1 MGKGVDVLL
10 ALATEY
16 AFDREAFTGA
26 AKCAHEYGDVF
37 ISPKYGGRTFAE
49 EVVNLRPA
57 GLIVSTSDPKVVD
70 EVASLGV
77 ACVNV
82 ANYVEGH
89 AKVPVVGTDDAAIGK
104 LVADHYVDR
113 GFKSFAYFAD
123 PKERYFYSRRDAF
136 VAAVR
141 AEGFECHVGPPLPLP
156 LPAPRRRRKAAPPP
170 ARPTYDWP
178 EAWKHAGEWLATLP
192 FPLAV
197 MSPFDRYAREA
208 VQACKTVALS
218 VPEQVSVI
226 GVDNDP
232 LLCLSVWPPISSVV
246 TPASRIGYRAMEL
259 LRGMIDGK
267 PPPAQ
272 PVLLP
277 PVEIVVRA
285 SSSEMAIGDPD
296 VAAAVQFIRA
306 HVRDHLTVGRVAD
319 HVAVSRRTLER
330 KFVEILSRSP
340 QEEIRRARVVHAK
353 RLLAETDLTL
363 PEVAR
368 RSGLL
373 RHQRLANVIKAEC
386 GMTPS
391 EYRFHFA
398 RNGGEGP
405 LRRPNA
411 AAAAQPD

>member
-49 EVVNLRPA
+49 EVANLRPA

-82 ANYVEGH
+82 ANHVQGH

-104 LVADHYVDR
+104 LVAEHYVER

-123 PKERYFYSRRDAF
+123 AKERYFYPRRDGF
-136 VAAVR
+136 VAALE

-156 LPAPRRRRKAAPPP
+156 APRRRRKLSP
-170 ARPTYDWP
+170 ARSEYDWP
-178 EAWKHAGEWLATLP
+178 EVWKHAGEWLATLP
-192 FPLAV
+192 LPLAV

-208 VQACKTVALS
+208 VQACKSVGLG

-259 LRGMIDGK
+259 LRGMIDGN
-267 PPPAQ
+267 PPPAA

-277 PVEIVVRA
+277 PLEIVVRA

-296 VAAAVQFIRA
+296 VAAAVQFIRS

-319 HVAVSRRTLER
+319 HVVVSRRTLER

-353 RLLAETDLTL
+353 RLLAETDLSL

-373 RHQRLANVIKAEC
+373 RHQRLANVIKADC
-386 GMTPS
+386 GLTPS

-398 RNGGEGP
+398 REGGGDGP
-405 LRRPNA
+405 PRRPNGA
-411 AAAAQPD
+411 A